1 MPFQEKSAI
10 AMVATLVAVYGVYFG
25 IVGWWLTST
34 PVSQITYQPML
45 IVAVV
50 PLALVA
56 ALGHIDMALSHRDAR
71 DERDRIIGL
80 RGERVGGYVLAIGL
94 FFGLIVAMAELP
106 QFYIAHALLLAWVIA
121 EITSNATKVVL
132 YRRGI

>member
-10 AMVATLVAVYGVYFG
+10 AMVATLIAVYGVYFG